1 LTRHTLKL
9 VKLAGLIYLLTA
21 LGCVAT
27 RTQVQMPP
35 QRAEE
40 IEFEVIKELEQFRG
54 KIKKNLR
61 VTAGGF
67 FDKTGQ
73 HKDSVR
79 TRYSKAVTQGGEE
92 LLYHTLY
99 KALGPRTVVDRQVDT
114 WNRLTTEYQYSWV
127 SPAAK
132 GRHAGIIKYGGP
144 AGWIVGATYL
154 VTGAVVYANEDRY
167 SGGGGLNVDGA
178 GAHFRK
184 IFSRIGIELRLVDMT
199 TSEICWSTMV
209 ESWVSGTEIGMDL
222 FRFITAWGDEY
233 LVSAEAGR
241 AQYLPTDHALQVCM
255 ATAVVDMIK
264 ENKAVFIAGHGARKE
279 KGMPSTGETK
289 APQKEGKGV
298 EDNQSPPPDPGAMEG
313 QKRTGKDQG
322 PSKPQKAVEGKEA
335 EQPEQRQTQK
345 PHWLKRPGAVGG
357 Y

>member
-1 LTRHTLKL
+1 MIRHIL
-9 VKLAGLIYLLTA
+9 KLAGLIYLLTA

-40 IEFEVIKELEQFRG
+40 IEFGVMKELEAFRG
-54 KIKKNLR
+54 KIKKDLR

-79 TRYSKAVTQGGEE
+79 ARYSKAVTQGGEE
-92 LLYHTLY
+92 MLYHLLY
-99 KALGPRTVVDRQVDT
+99 KALGPRAVVDRQVDT

-127 SPAAK
+127 SPAGK
-132 GRHAGIIKYGGP
+132 QRHAGIIKHGGP
-144 AGWIVGATYL
+144 SGWLVGANYL
-154 VTGAVVYANEDRY
+154 VTGAVVYFNEDRY
-167 SGGGGLNVDGA
+167 SGGGGLNIDGA

-184 IFSRIGIELRLVDMT
+184 VFSRIGIELRLVDMN
-199 TSEICWSTMV
+199 TSEICWSAMV

-222 FRFITAWGDEY
+222 FRFMTAWGDEY

-255 ATAVVDMIK
+255 ATAVVDMIR
-264 ENKAVFIAGHGARKE
+264 ENEAVFIAGHGARKE
-279 KGMPSTGETK
+279 KRMPSTEEAK
-289 APQKEGKGV
+289 APQKKEKGLV
-298 EDNQSPPPDPGAMEG
+298 EENQSPPPDPGAMEG
-313 QKRTGKDQG
+313 QKRTGKDQE
-322 PSKPQKAVEGKEA
+322 PSNPQKAVEGKEA
-335 EQPEQRQTQK
+335 EQPEQKKTQK

-357 Y
+357 W